1 VLRSKQDSR
10 RVSQE
15 NFLGFGVQCYQPE
28 RVVCKLLKRWWTW
41 SGSVLRRVLIIR
53 NLLILRMARRPKMP
67 TLPGRLYDFCTVNF
81 PNRFYSDPPSS
92 QSFLPV
98 ISLPKHSLE
107 IHSILVP
114 LGRSDQENSRFSPSC
129 RQWAARR
136 HWLKHVSWRFWN
148 GHLSPSRSPGSRC
161 ALRHGLGKA
170 QVSFVVVFRKTRS
183 SLLLSTPA
191 KWGRPSPLKSAVA
204 TACAPV
210 PLGTSK

>member
-1 VLRSKQDSR
+1 
-10 RVSQE
+10 
-15 NFLGFGVQCYQPE
+15 
-28 RVVCKLLKRWWTW
+28 LKRWWTW